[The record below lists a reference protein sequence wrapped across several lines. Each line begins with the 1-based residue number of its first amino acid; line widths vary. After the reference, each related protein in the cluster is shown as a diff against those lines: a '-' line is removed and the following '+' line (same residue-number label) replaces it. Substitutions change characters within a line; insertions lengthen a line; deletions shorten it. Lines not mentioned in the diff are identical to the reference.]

1 MKTTFG
7 YRNHLLLLFCLLNY
21 CASVCLA
28 ENITS
33 TTAATTTTTNNT
45 LENEDAL
52 ILTNY
57 IKSGNL
63 TEGRRLSA
71 VHLPDV
77 DFNLTSYSGYFT
89 VNETTNSSLFFWF
102 FPAQVCLF

>member
-1 MKTTFG
+1 MKATFE

-21 CASVCLA
+21 FASVYLT
-28 ENITS
+28 ENITI
-33 TTAATTTTTNNT
+33 TTNT

-57 IKSGNL
+57 IKSGNI
-63 TEGRRLSA
+63 TEGRRLA
-71 VHLPDV
+71 EVNLPDV